1 MEPRILGLIPARG
14 GSKGVLRK
22 NIRLVAGKPLIS
34 YSITAAL
41 KSGRLSPVVVSTDDM
56 EIAEISTLFGA
67 EVLMR
72 PEELAGDET
81 PMISVVC
88 HVIDQLENKRGI
100 RFDYCVL
107 LQPTAP
113 MRTAEDINSAVDILV
128 NTGADS
134 VVSVYKVEDHHPSRM
149 YRIEDERLIP
159 LQSEPQNRLRQSLPP
174 VYHRNGAVYAF
185 QRGLLDR
192 MNTLIGP
199 DVRPYIMPEIR
210 SVNIDN
216 EVDLLLADLL
226 LGGQYHA
233 SHS

>member
-1 MEPRILGLIPARG
+1 MFPHILGIIPARG

-34 YSITAAL
+34 YSIEAAL
-41 KSGRLSPVVVSTDDM
+41 QSRRLSPIIVSTDDS
-56 EIAEISTLFGA
+56 EIAEVSESLGA
-67 EVLMR
+67 EILLR
-72 PEELAGDET
+72 PVELSGDET
-81 PMISVVC
+81 PMISVVR
-88 HVIDQLENKRGI
+88 HVIEQLERERSL

-113 MRTAEDINSAVDILV
+113 MRTAEDINAAVDILI

-134 VVSVYKVEDHHPSRM
+134 VVSVYRVGDHHPSRM
-149 YRIEDERLIP
+149 YHIEDEKLIP

-185 QRGLLDR
+185 QRSLLERADS
-192 MNTLIGP
+192 LIGP
-199 DVRPYIMPEIR
+199 DVRPYIMPEER

-216 EVDLLLADLL
+216 EIELLLADLL
-226 LGGQYHA
+226 LKR
-233 SHS
+233 